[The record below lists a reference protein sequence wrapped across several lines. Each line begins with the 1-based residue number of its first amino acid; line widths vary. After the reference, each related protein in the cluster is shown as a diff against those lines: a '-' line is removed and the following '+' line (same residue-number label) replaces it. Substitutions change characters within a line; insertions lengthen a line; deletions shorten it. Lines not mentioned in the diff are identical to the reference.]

1 MIQLL
6 SYNRADFRAKQISV
20 FKVAFEQ
27 AGIGQVMKYIL
38 PIFSQIWR
46 LMIVNR
52 HLVSSTWHQTHQSYL
67 RLDIL
72 PGVQM

>member
-38 PIFSQIWR
+38 PIKQLFPK
-46 LMIVNR
+46 
-52 HLVSSTWHQTHQSYL
+52 YE
-67 RLDIL
+67 
-72 PGVQM
+72 G